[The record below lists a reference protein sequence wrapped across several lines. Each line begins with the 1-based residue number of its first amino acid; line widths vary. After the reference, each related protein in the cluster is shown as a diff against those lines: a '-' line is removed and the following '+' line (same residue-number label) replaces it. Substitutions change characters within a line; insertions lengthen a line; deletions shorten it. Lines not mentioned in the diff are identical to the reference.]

1 MGPATVVLFAT
12 VTTEVVLE
20 MRMLVSMIATAA
32 LAAAPPA
39 FGWSWPV
46 AGPVLVPFSLGSD
59 PYAAGQHRGIDVG
72 AATGT
77 PVAAPASG
85 AVSFAGTVPRGG
97 KTVTIKTPNGYS
109 VTLVHLGSYSV
120 RRGDAVA
127 EGAIVGTVG
136 PSGAPELPQPY
147 VYLGV
152 RLTADPNG
160 YVDPMLLLPRTEPA
174 PVGPPATNGDPPAP
188 APPAD
193 PPDPPAPKVGVA
205 PPAPPPAAPSPPVP
219 LASAPVHE
227 RARVGSPRN
236 VPAGGADTAPR
247 AAEAAR
253 ARTHERGITSRPVEH
268 TGGVVRAAGRP
279 AKVSPHV
286 PVPAGAS
293 RASMPRSRGSLG
305 AEPPRTDAG
314 TAAPLPVAARPPGMR
329 TPVEPLILSVGA
341 AAVLILAFAMW
352 RRRPAAKAARRPA
365 RILE

>member
-1 MGPATVVLFAT
+1 MGPATVVLFAP
-12 VTTEVVLE
+12 VTTEVVPE
-20 MRMLVSMIATAA
+20 MRVLVSMIATAA

-39 FGWSWPV
+39 SGWSWPV

-97 KTVTIKTPNGYS
+97 KTVTIQTPNGYS

-127 EGAIVGTVG
+127 EGAVVGTVG

-160 YVDPMLLLPRTEPA
+160 YVDPMLLLPRTEAA
-174 PVGPPATNGDPPAP
+174 PIGPPATNGDPPAP

-205 PPAPPPAAPSPPVP
+205 PPAPPPAAPSPPAP

-227 RARVGSPRN
+227 RAQVGSPLG

-247 AAEAAR
+247 AAEAGKAR
-253 ARTHERGITSRPVEH
+253 AH
-268 TGGVVRAAGRP
+268 
-279 AKVSPHV
+279 
-286 PVPAGAS
+286 AGA
-293 RASMPRSRGSLG
+293 PPP
-305 AEPPRTDAG
+305 PPRAH
-314 TAAPLPVAARPPGMR
+314 P
-329 TPVEPLILSVGA
+329 
-341 AAVLILAFAMW
+341 
-352 RRRPAAKAARRPA
+352 
-365 RILE
+365 